1 MNKIPADKNIPVLQD
16 TDVHFSDEASEE
28 SDDE

>member
-1 MNKIPADKNIPVLQD
+1 MNTVPADKKIPVLQA
-16 TDVHFSDEASEE
+16 TDVHFSDDASEE